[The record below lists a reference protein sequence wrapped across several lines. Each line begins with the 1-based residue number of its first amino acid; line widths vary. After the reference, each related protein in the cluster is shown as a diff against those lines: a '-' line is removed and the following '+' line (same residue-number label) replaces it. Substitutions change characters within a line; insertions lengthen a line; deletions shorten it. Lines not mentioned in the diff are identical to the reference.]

1 MKLKGH
7 LLILI
12 YLPLWAFVKAFFMSL
27 VGRYLKLLLFIF
39 SGWIEYRISLR
50 SPSTQQCMLDTWNVW
65 GTRAFFIPFTC
76 GSYFY
81 PMWIPILFSSCGD
94 KNSQT
99 FLLQKLIQIYYRE
112 KYTSGLNGKPGS
124 VRLILP
130 VSLY

>member
-1 MKLKGH
+1 MCEEQGH
-7 LLILI
+7 FLSPLL
-12 YLPLWAFVKAFFMSL
+12 AGVT
-27 VGRYLKLLLFIF
+27 
-39 SGWIEYRISLR
+39 
-50 SPSTQQCMLDTWNVW
+50 STL
-65 GTRAFFIPFTC
+65 A
-76 GSYFY
+76 
-81 PMWIPILFSSCGD
+81 GD

>member
-1 MKLKGH
+1 MCEEQGH
-7 LLILI
+7 FLSPLL
-12 YLPLWAFVKAFFMSL
+12 AGVT
-27 VGRYLKLLLFIF
+27 
-39 SGWIEYRISLR
+39 
-50 SPSTQQCMLDTWNVW
+50 STQCESLYCFLPVETK
-65 GTRAFFIPFTC
+65 TP
-76 GSYFY
+76 
-81 PMWIPILFSSCGD
+81 